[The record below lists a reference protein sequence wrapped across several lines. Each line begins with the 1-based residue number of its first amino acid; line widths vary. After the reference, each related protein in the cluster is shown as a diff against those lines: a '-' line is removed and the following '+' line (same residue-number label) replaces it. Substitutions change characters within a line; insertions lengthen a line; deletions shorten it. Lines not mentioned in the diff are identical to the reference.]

1 MCVIRLMSCLIL
13 VSLLAMQA
21 TRNLTDVWLAH
32 WVTQAQ
38 QNTSQP
44 NTSSHLTLLR
54 YSGKDLGM

>member
-1 MCVIRLMSCLIL
+1 MIRLMSSMIL

-38 QNTSQP
+38 QNGTQP
-44 NTSSHLTLLR
+44 NLSYFRSVQLTLR
-54 YSGKDLGM
+54 TV

>member
-1 MCVIRLMSCLIL
+1 MIRLMSSVIL

-38 QNTSQP
+38 QNGTQP
-44 NTSSHLTLLR
+44 NISLFRSVQLTLSSSVSML
-54 YSGKDLGM
+54 